1 MDTYNSKYYEPLEQM
16 MAIRHQYMSKILRD
30 HSGQDIYEFFKNK
43 KILDLGCG
51 TGEFLNNYYG
61 MGAEC
66 SGIDIENN
74 FKIKNKINFKLI
86 NIEANKFLKNCK
98 KKFDVI
104 FLFEFLEHLE
114 EQDKYQL
121 FENLT
126 KNLNKNAYIFIST
139 LNKNLLSKYLAI
151 DIAENLLKLLPKK
164 THDFNLFLS
173 PSKLQSISQK
183 YNLNLMDIEGIQ
195 YNPIFKSFKLSKF
208 DLVNYLGTLK
218 Y

>member
-30 HSGQDIYEFFKNK
+30 HTGQDIYEFFKNK
-43 KILDLGCG
+43 KVLDLGCG
-51 TGEFLNNYYG
+51 TGEFLNNYFD

-66 SGIDIENN
+66 LGIDIENN
-74 FKIKNKINFKLI
+74 FKIKNKKNFKLI
-86 NIEANKFLKNCK
+86 NMEANIFLKNCK
-98 KKFDVI
+98 RKFDVI

-183 YNLNLMDIEGIQ
+183 YNLNVIDIEGIQ
-195 YNPIFKSFKLSKF
+195 YNPIFKSFKLTKI
-208 DLVNYLGTLK
+208 DLVNYFGALK

>member
-126 KNLNKNAYIFIST
+126 KKLNKNAYIFIST
-139 LNKNLLSKYLAI
+139 LNKNLLSKYFAI

-183 YNLNLMDIEGIQ
+183 YNLNLMDTEGIQ

-208 DLVNYLGTLK
+208 DLVNYFGTLK